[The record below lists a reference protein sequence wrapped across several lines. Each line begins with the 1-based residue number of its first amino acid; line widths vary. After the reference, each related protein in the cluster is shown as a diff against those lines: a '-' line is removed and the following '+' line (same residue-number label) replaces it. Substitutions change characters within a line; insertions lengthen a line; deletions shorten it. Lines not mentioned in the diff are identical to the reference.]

1 MIVSGKI
8 YSIKQITS
16 DITNIVLIKSRNKK
30 EYFIS
35 ILFYYHFSDAV
46 KKEYLKGD
54 FVKIWFRIRSNQ
66 RIGKDNNPRYY
77 TDIIA
82 DKIILVK
89 RKGLSIKRITNE
101 YGMEEK
107 HKYYIED
114 TGEVITQHTVMS
126 ARNENPNRELI

>member
-8 YSIKQITS
+8 YSVNQITN

-30 EYFIS
+30 QYFIS

-46 KKEYLKGD
+46 KSKYLMGD

-66 RIGKDNNPRYY
+66 RILQGDKPKYY
-77 TDIIA
+77 TDVIA
-82 DKIILVK
+82 DKIVLVK

-107 HKYYIED
+107 HRYYIED
-114 TGEVITQHTVMS
+114 TGEVVPQHSVKSSM
-126 ARNENPNRELI
+126 RDNPNRD